1 MFTNKYEKYDSN
13 WEITNTYKN
22 LQIVWSQFFTDKL
35 IFVYIQSVYL
45 MVHWYSDLL
54 PKNTNEELFGY
65 IWLFAIFGQLLDEQK
80 QR

>member
-1 MFTNKYEKYDSN
+1 MILTEKLQI
-13 WEITNTYKN
+13 ITNTYKN

-45 MVHWYSDLL
+45 MVYWYSDLL
-54 PKNTNEELFGY
+54 PKNTNEELFSY